1 MRLQNRSGNMS
12 TPTRSAWATCTSIPT
27 GRPHFHAVGVGYL
40 VNAKDYNQATGWI
53 YKNKRPGG
61 IPLSVRWNEKEN
73 RFEDDV
79 YTLFSYLMTHAAY
92 VQGKRAVRTFGYLNP
107 QHVQK
112 VGGPVREALSRG
124 GLPGLR
130 FAGDPLLVQG
140 REARQPE
147 IGIEGEQRPVACR
160 ICGYNYKVRR

>member
-1 MRLQNRSGNMS
+1 
-12 TPTRSAWATCTSIPT
+12 
-27 GRPHFHAVGVGYL
+27 

-73 RFEDDV
+73 RFEDDI

-92 VQGKRAVRTFGYLNP
+92 VQGKRATRTFGYLNP
-107 QHVQK
+107 KHVQR
-112 VGGPVREALSRG
+112 VGDQFVKHYHAAVCPVCGSPVVRYWFKDDE
-124 GLPGLR
+124 P
-130 FAGDPLLVQG
+130 D
-140 REARQPE
+140 QPE

-160 ICGYNYKVRR
+160 ICGYNYKVRL